1 MLKLNKGTVFCFFNN
16 YNKETSYYQVISE
29 ANFDI
34 SENNRNNLIVE
45 YTLIELKSKKLY
57 KLICEKTFEEIVNSG
72 KELEFTNNEL
82 KKIYLIE
89 ENIENILNKKIEQYV
104 LNFNNLDIQFEDLEK
119 KIETKMIEPEGIEDG
134 VIQKIKEKEEKII
147 IEKIPES
154 EIKKIENENE
164 FVSIE
169 DEFDED
175 LEEDLSF

>member
-1 MLKLNKGTVFCFFNN
+1 MLKLNKGKVFCFLNN

-45 YTLIELKSKKLY
+45 YTLLELKSKKLY
-57 KLICEKTFEEIVNSG
+57 KLICEKTFDEIVNSG
-72 KELEFTNNEL
+72 KELEFSNNEI

-89 ENIENILNKKIEQYV
+89 EDIENILNGKIKQYV
-104 LNFNNLDIQFEDLEK
+104 SNLNNIDIQFENLEK
-119 KIETKMIEPEGIEDG
+119 KIETEMIEPEGIEDG

-164 FVSIE
+164 FVSIDDFFE
-169 DEFDED
+169 DP
-175 LEEDLSF
+175 EEDLSF